1 MTKFQL
7 WERKLLDMS
16 MSNNLINMSVGKN
29 ALSVDKRNIAI
40 FEDEG
45 DTFYVAKCKSSR
57 RANDIT
63 VYSNIFTYDYSGR
76 LYKRA

>member
-29 ALSVDKRNIAI
+29 ALSVDKGKIAI
-40 FEDEG
+40 LEDEL
-45 DTFYVAKCKSSR
+45 
-57 RANDIT
+57 
-63 VYSNIFTYDYSGR
+63 SGMTCIVDVSGHN
-76 LYKRA
+76 LII

>member
-1 MTKFQL
+1 MKIGDKF
-7 WERKLLDMS
+7 RFAYTDYT
-16 MSNNLINMSVGKN
+16 IV
-29 ALSVDKRNIAI
+29 AI